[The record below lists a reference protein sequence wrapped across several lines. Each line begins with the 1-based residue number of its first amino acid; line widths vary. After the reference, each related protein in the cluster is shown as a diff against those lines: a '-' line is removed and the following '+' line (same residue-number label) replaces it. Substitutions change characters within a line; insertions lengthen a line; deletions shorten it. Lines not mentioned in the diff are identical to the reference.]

1 LIVIIPSESQAPVA
15 VAQLESL
22 AVIVRMKSSF
32 LLVCLV
38 GLVLLGVAVWLG
50 HEHGAAQHSVL
61 VSAVTHQL
69 DGHTPQIAALL
80 TTMRGSEVSR
90 IEDAAYQEL
99 QAIPSTSLISR
110 SMIRVAP
117 GADGLLECVI
127 DTSSF
132 DIAPRTIRASRSAT
146 SQ

>member
-1 LIVIIPSESQAPVA
+1 
-15 VAQLESL
+15 
-22 AVIVRMKSSF
+22 MKRWF

-38 GLVLLGVAVWLG
+38 GLVLLGVIVWIA
-50 HEHGAAQHSVL
+50 HEHATVQHHVL
-61 VSAVTHQL
+61 VSAVTYQL

-132 DIAPRTIRASRSAT
+132 DIAPRTIRASRPAT

>member
-1 LIVIIPSESQAPVA
+1 MKRL
-15 VAQLESL
+15 SL
-22 AVIVRMKSSF
+22 
-32 LLVCLV
+32 LLCLV
-38 GLVLLGVAVWLG
+38 GLVLLGFVVWIG
-50 HEHGAAQHSVL
+50 HEHGTAQHRVL
-61 VSAVTHQL
+61 VSAVTSQL

-132 DIAPRTIRASRSAT
+132 DIAPRTIRALRPAT